1 MAYTTTDLLASV
13 RRRAQLPAA
22 NGALTTT
29 DLLALADLAHQTVT
43 SPLLRSVREEYG
55 VIAEDVAIVSGQRAY
70 PIPTRAEA
78 GSLRDVIAISTTTGA
93 EVQLPYIPPED
104 RPFYREAASPWW
116 DAPCAYTVEGNDL
129 ELLPTPTTQLA
140 TAYTLRLRYYLRVGR
155 FVETSACMQVQ
166 TWTPGPTTVV
176 EVDSLGSYTSTT
188 EIDII
193 GVTPPFR
200 PRAIGIF
207 LDSTSVGPP
216 AEVTIIPADYAGFIE
231 AGSTGDYICE
241 TDTTCVLQMP
251 VELHRVLETATVAEV
266 YRALGYQAE
275 LDREMA
281 LLQGQ
286 MQAVRVLMEP
296 RTEGGTR
303 VILNPRSTLRRGR
316 RIRW

>member
-55 VIAEDVAIVSGQRAY
+55 VITEDVAIVSGQRAY
-70 PIPTRAEA
+70 RIPTRAEA

-155 FVETSACMQVQ
+155 FVETSACDVVSSYVSPVITTASASVFTTGDQVD
-166 TWTPGPTTVV
+166 V
-176 EVDSLGSYTSTT
+176 
-188 EIDII
+188 I
-193 GVTPPFR
+193 GASPPFR
-200 PRAIGIF
+200 PRVINSDTTISG
-207 LDSTSVGPP
+207 TSVTLNT
-216 AEVTIIPADYAGFIE
+216 ATAILE
-231 AGSTGDYICE
+231 APVAGDYVCE

-251 VELHRVLETATVAEV
+251 VELHKVLETATVAEV

>member
-43 SPLLRSVREEYG
+43 APLLRSVREEYG
-55 VIAEDVAIVSGQRAY
+55 VISESVTIVSGQRAY

-78 GSLRDVIAISTTTGA
+78 GSLRDVIAVSTSTGA

-116 DAPCAYTVEGNDL
+116 DAPCAYTVEGNDI
-129 ELLPTPTTQLA
+129 EILPTPTTQLA
-140 TAYTLRLRYYLRVGR
+140 STYMLRMRYYLRVGR
-155 FVETSACMQVQ
+155 FVETSACDVVL
-166 TWTPGPTTVV
+166 TYSAPTVTTTAASVFSTGDF
-176 EVDSLGSYTSTT
+176 VDV
-188 EIDII
+188 I
-193 GVTPPFR
+193 GASPPFR
-200 PRAIGIF
+200 PRVIGSDVTVVGAAVDLDAASAI
-207 LDSTSVGPP
+207 L
-216 AEVTIIPADYAGFIE
+216 E
-231 AGSTGDYICE
+231 APVAGDYVCA

>member
-55 VIAEDVAIVSGQRAY
+55 VISESVTIVSGQRAY

-78 GSLRDVIAISTTTGA
+78 GSLRDVIAVSTSTGA

-104 RPFYREAASPWW
+104 RPFYRQAASPWW

-140 TAYTLRLRYYLRVGR
+140 STYTLRMRYYLRVGR
-155 FVETSACMQVQ
+155 FVETSACDQVDLWSPSPLPAEIA
-166 TWTPGPTTVV
+166 TFATSVFTT
-176 EVDSLGSYTSTT
+176 GAT
-188 EIDII
+188 IDVI
-193 GVTPPFR
+193 GYAPPFR
-200 PRAIGIF
+200 PRILGATTG
-207 LDSTSVGPP
+207 
-216 AEVTIIPADYAGFIE
+216 TISGTTIDLPTLAGVIE
-231 AGSTGDYICE
+231 APVAFDYVCE

-266 YRALGYQAE
+266 YRALGYQGE